1 MSIKSLPLN
10 ARPRE
15 KLLLQGATSLADAEL
30 LALLLRTG
38 VKGMGVLQL
47 AESLLQRFGG
57 FSGLLHARLGELRG
71 VHGIGPAKRAELAA
85 VVEIARRALT
95 EQLAAAPVLNSK
107 EALHQFARMALGRHG
122 QEAFVVLFLDVQMR
136 LLKHEE
142 MFRGTLG
149 HVTVYPRE
157 IVRRA
162 LSLNAAAVVL
172 AHNHPH
178 GLCQPSR
185 ADELITQAIQT
196 ALALVDVRVVDHL
209 VVGQDEVA
217 SFVDMGL
224 L

>member
-1 MSIKSLPLN
+1 MSIKALPVD

-15 KLLLQGATSLADAEL
+15 KLLAHGAASLADAEL

-38 VKGMGVLQL
+38 VKGLGVLQL
-47 AESLLQRFGG
+47 ADCLLQRFGG
-57 FSGLLHARLGELRG
+57 LAGLLHARLGDLAG
-71 VHGIGPAKRAELAA
+71 VRGIGPAKRAELAA

-95 EQLAAAPVLNSK
+95 QQLAATPVLDSR
-107 EALHQFARMALGRHG
+107 EALHQFVRMALGQHS

-136 LLKHEE
+136 LLLHEE

-149 HVTVYPRE
+149 QVTVYPRE

-185 ADELITQAIQT
+185 ADELVTSSVKA

-209 VVGQDEVA
+209 VVGQDAVA
-217 SFVDMGL
+217 SFIEMGL